1 MKASELYDEFL
12 KCCKEYDIEYGNIVL
27 KNEENIFILFKPN
40 SNENTITYQIRI
52 GSSRES
58 GCAYDINNLI
68 SLVTTTVGSDKLTT
82 PVDDEKS
89 KVKKIEYNSNF
100 YGY

>member
-40 SNENTITYQIRI
+40 NNENSITYQIRI

-58 GCAYDINNLI
+58 GYAYDINKLI

-89 KVKKIEYNSNF
+89 KVKKIEYNTNF